1 MTATRRGL
9 ILGAAGLGGLTLSG
23 CDQLSRSQGVQRV
36 IRVGEAANKAAQR
49 ALLIGRPLAT
59 EFQIKDL
66 SPVFKVNGSST
77 GYGDDYARMAAN
89 GFSDYRLMIDGL
101 VQRPLSLSLA
111 EIRQLPARQQITR
124 HDCVEGWSAIGLWQ
138 GVQLGRLL
146 KAAGLLPQARFVVFH
161 CADRLGSADPSE
173 QYYESID
180 LVDAYHPQTLLAY
193 GLNGRTLSV
202 PHGAPLRLRVERQLG
217 YKQAKYVMRV
227 EAVDSLARFGKGRG
241 GYWPDRGY
249 EWYAGI

>member
-1 MTATRRGL
+1 
-9 ILGAAGLGGLTLSG
+9 LGGLALSG

-49 ALLIGRPLAT
+49 TLLLGRPLAP
-59 EFQIKDL
+59 EFAAKDL
-66 SPVFKVNGSST
+66 SPVFKVNGSAT
-77 GYGDDYARMAAN
+77 GFGDDYARLVST
-89 GFSDYRLMIDGL
+89 GFADFRLSVCGL

-111 EIRQLPARQQITR
+111 ELRQLPARTQITR
-124 HDCVEGWSAIGLWQ
+124 HDCVEGW
-138 GVQLGRLL
+138 L
-146 KAAGLLPQARFVVFH
+146 KAAGLLPQARFILFH
-161 CADRLGSADPSE
+161 CADRLGAGIEE

-180 LVDAYHPQTLLAY
+180 LVDAFHPQTILAY
-193 GLNGRTLSV
+193 AMNGRALPV

-217 YKQAKYVMRV
+217 YKQAKFVMAV

>member
-1 MTATRRGL
+1 MITSRRGL

-23 CDQLSRSQGVQRV
+23 CDQLSRSKGVQRV
-36 IRVGEAANKAAQR
+36 IRVGESANKAAQR
-49 ALLIGRPLAT
+49 TLLAGRPLAT
-59 EFQIKDL
+59 EFAPKDL
-66 SPVFKVNGSST
+66 SPVFKVNGSSN
-77 GYGDDYARMAAN
+77 GFGEDYARMAAT
-89 GFSDYRLMIDGL
+89 GFADFRLSVGGL

-111 EIRQLPARQQITR
+111 ELRQLPARSQITR
-124 HDCVEGWSAIGLWQ
+124 HDCVEGWSAIGGWT
-138 GVQLGRLL
+138 GTALGPLL
-146 KAAGLLPQARFVVFH
+146 KAAGLLPQARFVLFH
-161 CADRLGSADPSE
+161 CADRLGAGVEE

-180 LVDAYHPQTLLAY
+180 LIDAFHPQTILAY
-193 GLNGRTLSV
+193 AMNGQTLPV

-217 YKQAKYVMRV
+217 YKQAKFVMAV